1 MAGIILGWKVYHKV
15 REHLFRGEWV
25 DHKTAVQHMFCTLV
39 RMQIVHV

>member
-25 DHKTAVQHMFCTLV
+25 DHKTAVQHWEKKFPDKNS
-39 RMQIVHV
+39 RRS